1 MEFYKEYADC
11 RGQFE
16 ILAVH
21 GKGANTFAA
30 LDRRLENIKREE
42 WSGETLPFPVL
53 LDATGE
59 ALKAWGVQ
67 GLPTTVLVDPE
78 GRVVRGGIG
87 DLMVKLRRPAKPSPD
102 GNQPRLTPDE
112 IQKILNR

>member
-1 MEFYKEYADC
+1 MEYYKEYADC

-21 GKGANTFAA
+21 GKWANTFAD
-30 LDRRLENIKREE
+30 LDRRLENIQREE
-42 WSGETLPFPVL
+42 WGGETLPFPVL

-67 GLPTTVLVDPE
+67 RLPTTVLVDPE
-78 GRVVRGGIG
+78 GRVARGGIE
-87 DLMVKLRRPAKPSPD
+87 DLMMKLRRPAKPSSD
-102 GNQPRLTPDE
+102 GNQPRLTHDE
-112 IQKILNR
+112 IQRILNR

>member
-21 GKGANTFAA
+21 GKRANTLAE
-30 LDRRLENIKREE
+30 LDRRLENIKRDE
-42 WSGETLPFPVL
+42 WGGETLPFPVL

-59 ALKAWGVQ
+59 VLKAWGVQ
-67 GLPTTVLVDPE
+67 GLPITVLVDPE

-87 DLMVKLRRPAKPSPD
+87 DLLVKLRRPAQPSSN
-102 GNQPRLTPDE
+102 GNQPRLTQDE
-112 IQKILNR
+112 IQKLLNR